1 MQHLLS
7 AYCKAGGAV
16 LVSGSYV
23 GTDLWQNPLVKA
35 DAADKQFAKDILKYQ
50 WREDR
55 ACTWGQ
61 IAYVV
66 SPLAADTTS
75 FRYYN
80 KPNSESYVVESPDAI
95 DPADNCAYTAF
106 RYPENG
112 MSAGIVFG
120 GNATD
125 HWRTCVLAFPFE
137 AIKGES
143 VRDAMMGRI
152 LGFIAPPPCLASEA
166 RALPQ
171 MGREK
176 LQ

>member
-1 MQHLLS
+1 MQQLLTDW
-7 AYCKAGGAV
+7 CKAGGPV
-16 LVSGSYV
+16 FVSGAYV
-23 GTDLWQNPLVKA
+23 GTDLWQNPLTTADPRAKSLKA
-35 DAADKQFAKDILKYQ
+35 DRDFAEQVLKYQ

-55 ACTWGQ
+55 ACRNGQ

-75 FRYYN
+75 FTYYN
-80 KPNSESYVVESPDAI
+80 KPNSTSYIVESPDAI
-95 DPADNCAYTAF
+95 DPADPSAYTAF

-137 AIKGES
+137 AIKDES
-143 VRDAMMGRI
+143 ARDHMMSQI
-152 LGFIAPPPCLASEA
+152 MQYLTAKPTESE
-166 RALPQ
+166 RPNTKQ
-171 MGREK
+171 
-176 LQ
+176 

>member
-1 MQHLLS
+1 MQHLLR

-16 LVSGSYV
+16 MVSGSYV

-35 DAADKQFAKDILKYQ
+35 DAADKKFAKDVLKYQ

-61 IAYVV
+61 VAYVV

-75 FRYYN
+75 FNYYN

-95 DPADNCAYTAF
+95 DPADDCAYTAF

-112 MSAGIVFG
+112 MSAGVVFG

-137 AIKGES
+137 AIKS
-143 VRDAMMGRI
+143 QPMRDEMMGRI
-152 LGFIAPPPCLASEA
+152 LSFLAQPS
-166 RALPQ
+166 RP
-171 MGREK
+171 GRTSG
-176 LQ
+176 LVQ